1 MGRGWR
7 SPRSW
12 LALLLLAVA
21 WFALPVLE
29 EALRGPPARL
39 LHLHMIQGGALAL
52 GPFAWEMFVRFAL
65 DLALL
70 AAILL
75 LLGRP
80 NVGFPLSDRRG
91 VCRLLLGAA
100 IGVGVMVAAILAIVA
115 LGAARVAYSGQ
126 AASAAV
132 LNGLGWVAVDL
143 LGAAGEEIYGRGAV
157 LLVATAFFGWRGAA
171 HVSGAVFLA
180 LHLGNPG
187 ASPVWLF
194 RLFLQ
199 GVLLAYA
206 VFRIGSLWWSVGY
219 HTGWNWAS
227 APLFG
232 AAGSGYLDAGHIFD
246 FTPTGATIVTGGVV
260 GPEGSIFAF
269 AAVLLAS
276 VLLVLTTRHRA
287 GASSDPA
294 PCTLEQRFLGG

>member
-1 MGRGWR
+1 MQPGWR

-12 LALLLLAVA
+12 MALLLLVVA
-21 WFALPVLE
+21 WFALPVVEGML
-29 EALRGPPARL
+29 LRPPARR
-39 LHLHMIQGGALAL
+39 LHMHMIQGGTLAL
-52 GPFAWEMFVRFAL
+52 GPFAWEMAVRFAL

-70 AAILL
+70 AAVLL

-80 NVGFPLSDRRG
+80 VLSFPLADRRVVG
-91 VCRLLLGAA
+91 RLLLGAA
-100 IGVGVMVAAILAIVA
+100 IGLGVMIATILAIVA
-115 LGAARVAYSGQ
+115 LGAAKIAYSGQ
-126 AASAAV
+126 AGGMAV
-132 LNGLGWVAVDL
+132 LHGVGWFAVDL

-157 LLVATAFFGWRGAA
+157 LLVAAAMLGRRGATI
-171 HVSGAVFLA
+171 VSGVVFLA
-180 LHLGNPG
+180 LHLSNPG
-187 ASPVWLF
+187 ADPIWLF

-206 VFRIGSLWWSVGY
+206 VFRTGSLWWSVGY

-246 FTPTGATIVTGGVV
+246 FEPTGSTIVTGGPI
-260 GPEGSIFAF
+260 GPEGNLFAF

-276 VLLVLTTRHRA
+276 VLLVLMTRSNM
-287 GASSDPA
+287 SSVCANGVSRRKPGH
-294 PCTLEQRFLGG
+294 LR

>member
-1 MGRGWR
+1 M
-7 SPRSW
+7 
-12 LALLLLAVA
+12 
-21 WFALPVLE
+21 
-29 EALRGPPARL
+29 
-39 LHLHMIQGGALAL
+39 
-52 GPFAWEMFVRFAL
+52 
-65 DLALL
+65 
-70 AAILL
+70 
-75 LLGRP
+75 
-80 NVGFPLSDRRG
+80 
-91 VCRLLLGAA
+91 
-100 IGVGVMVAAILAIVA
+100 
-115 LGAARVAYSGQ
+115 
-126 AASAAV
+126 
-132 LNGLGWVAVDL
+132 
-143 LGAAGEEIYGRGAV
+143 
-157 LLVATAFFGWRGAA
+157 
-171 HVSGAVFLA
+171 
-180 LHLGNPG
+180 
-187 ASPVWLF
+187 WLF

-206 VFRIGSLWWSVGY
+206 VFRTGSLWWSVGY

-276 VLLVLTTRHRA
+276 VLLVLTTRNRA

>member
-1 MGRGWR
+1 
-7 SPRSW
+7 
-12 LALLLLAVA
+12 
-21 WFALPVLE
+21 
-29 EALRGPPARL
+29 
-39 LHLHMIQGGALAL
+39 MIQGGALAL
-52 GPFAWEMFVRFAL
+52 GPFAWEMAVRLVL

-70 AAILL
+70 AAILRIL
-75 LLGRP
+75 DLPVL
-80 NVGFPLSDRRG
+80 GFPLKDRR
-91 VCRLLLGAA
+91 VIDRLLLGSA
-100 IGVGVMVAAILAIVA
+100 IGVGVMVLAILAIVA

-126 AASAAV
+126 PAGAAV
-132 LNGLGWVAVDL
+132 LNGLNWFAVDL

-157 LLVATAFFGWRGAA
+157 LLVAAAFFGWRGAA
-171 HVSGAVFLA
+171 LVSGAVFLA
-180 LHLGNPG
+180 LHLDNPG

-206 VFRIGSLWWSVGY
+206 VFRTGSLWWSVGY

-246 FTPTGATIVTGGVV
+246 FTPTGAAIVTGGAV
-260 GPEGSIFAF
+260 GPEGSLFAF

-276 VLLVLTTRHRA
+276 VLLVLTTRNST
-287 GASSDPA
+287 GANIEHADDRLGWLPA
-294 PCTLEQRFLGG
+294 HSGRS